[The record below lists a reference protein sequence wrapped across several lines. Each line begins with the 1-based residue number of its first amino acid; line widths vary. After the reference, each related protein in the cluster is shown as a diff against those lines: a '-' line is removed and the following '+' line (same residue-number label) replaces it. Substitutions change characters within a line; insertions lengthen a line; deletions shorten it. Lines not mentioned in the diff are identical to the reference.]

1 MAAVRTNVVKDP
13 VARAAYID
21 GVNGLKAEPLTNA
34 QGQRVT
40 TWCSLR
46 VIRAAT

>member
-21 GVNGLKAEPLTNA
+21 GVKGLKAEP
-34 QGQRVT
+34 VT
-40 TWCSLR
+40 KAPPRRRSLFQKLF
-46 VIRAAT
+46 ALHS